1 MNRTVSEH
9 IRELE
14 ALIKQL
20 NEEVMRDE
28 LTLADRNQIEAE
40 IRVAQMALSHYRS
53 AIELGMQLSR
63 VGRRE
68 QENLADNMSDRP
80 RT

>member
-14 ALIKQL
+14 DRIKQL
-20 NEEVMRDE
+20 NEEVMGE
-28 LTLADRNQIEAE
+28 GLTLANRNQIEAE

-53 AIELGMQLSR
+53 AIELGRRLSG
-63 VGRRE
+63 VGQRQ
-68 QENLADNMSDRP
+68 QENTDNMSDSP
-80 RT
+80 KT